1 MSEMVSDVLK
11 HLQIERRALIRNSSA
26 QATRRRLR
34 QPLLYSTKSGFRCPS
49 FFSTANS
56 FQSIPTSEWK
66 LVRPSN
72 DLLMLMRDVALHYRF
87 QISALSSNEVTLD
100 FNSLFGRNIDA
111 PYARKDHIIDAMWR
125 TTWTMI
131 RSKFMP
137 SGSG

>member
-1 MSEMVSDVLK
+1 
-11 HLQIERRALIRNSSA
+11 
-26 QATRRRLR
+26 
-34 QPLLYSTKSGFRCPS
+34 
-49 FFSTANS
+49 
-56 FQSIPTSEWK
+56 
-66 LVRPSN
+66 
-72 DLLMLMRDVALHYRF
+72 MLMRDVALHYRF